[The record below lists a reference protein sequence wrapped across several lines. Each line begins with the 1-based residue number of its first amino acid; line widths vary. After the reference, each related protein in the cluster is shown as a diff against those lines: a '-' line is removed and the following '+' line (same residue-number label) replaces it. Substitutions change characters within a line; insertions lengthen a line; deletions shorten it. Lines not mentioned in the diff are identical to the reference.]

1 MSEDIKK
8 IRKKIDS
15 LDEEI
20 LVLLNKRAQEAINIS
35 KEKQK
40 FENSDNFYNPEREA
54 KVIRRIQE
62 LNDGP
67 LTNKNI
73 LKLYREIMSVCLS
86 LEEPLRVSYLGP
98 KGTYTQLAT
107 QNHFG
112 KSVLSMPEASV
123 EEVFASVEKRDSHYG
138 VVPVENSSQGIVSS
152 TLDMFM
158 KSSLRISGE
167 IEILINHNILSNSKK
182 LSDIEKIYAHPQS
195 FAQCKEWLE
204 KNVPNSKKISSTS
217 NAEAAL
223 IASSEN
229 NSAAIASEVAAEIYK
244 LRVLSKNIEDNHNN
258 STRFLVIGD
267 RDTEPSGNDK
277 TSIIVSTKNDSGALY
292 GLLEPL
298 SKHNV
303 SMTRIE
309 SRPSKHN
316 NWEYIFYLDLDGH
329 IKDKSLKKANE
340 VIKNEASLYRFLGSY
355 PAASKK

>member
-40 FENSDNFYNPEREA
+40 SENADNFYNPEREA

-244 LRVLSKNIEDNHNN
+244 LRVLSKNVEDNHNN

-316 NWEYIFYLDLDGH
+316 NWEYLFYLDLDGH
-329 IKDKSLKKANE
+329 IQDEPLRKANNE
-340 VIKNEASLYRFLGSY
+340 IKKQASLYRFLGSY
-355 PAASKK
+355 PAAINK